1 MKIDW
6 FAVLDLGLA
15 FGVILV
21 LAFWELIA
29 LRRTQRR
36 DREAEAK
43 AEAEAKTRAER
54 ARANARDED
63 LPD

>member
-21 LAFWELIA
+21 LACAELIA
-29 LRRTQRR
+29 LRRSQRR
-36 DREAEAK
+36 DREAEAR
-43 AEAEAKTRAER
+43 AAQEQATR
-54 ARANARDED
+54 
-63 LPD
+63 PDPKSDDDFPKPG

>member
-15 FGVILV
+15 SGVILA

-29 LRRTQRR
+29 LRRSQRR
-36 DREAEAK
+36 DREAEAR
-43 AEAEAKTRAER
+43 AAQEQATR
-54 ARANARDED
+54 
-63 LPD
+63 PDPKPDDDSPKPG